1 MIVRTWHGRT
11 RLKDAAAYE
20 TFTIDRAGKDY
31 SSVPG
36 FKKLYFTRRDE
47 GDVAHF
53 LLITIWDSLEA
64 VERFAGKDAS
74 KAKYYPEDGGFLLEK
89 EAHSLNHTLFFE
101 R

>member
-11 RLKDAAAYE
+11 ALKDADAYE
-20 TFTIDRAGKDY
+20 RFTVKRAGADY

-36 FKKLYFTRRDE
+36 FRKLYFTRRDE

-64 VERFAGKDAS
+64 VERFAGQDPS
-74 KAKYYPEDGGFLLEK
+74 KAKYYPEDDRFLLEK
-89 EAHSLNHTLFFE
+89 EPHSLNHALFFE